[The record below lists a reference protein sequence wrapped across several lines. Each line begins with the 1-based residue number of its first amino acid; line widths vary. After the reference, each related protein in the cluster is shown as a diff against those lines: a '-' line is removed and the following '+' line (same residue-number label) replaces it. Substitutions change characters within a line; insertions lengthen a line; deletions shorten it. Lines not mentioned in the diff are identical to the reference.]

1 MTELQNVMLILFV
14 ALLIVARIICGMD
27 GGGDPDG

>member
-14 ALLIVARIICGMD
+14 ALLIVMRIICVID
-27 GGGDPDG
+27 GGADNG

>member
-1 MTELQNVMLILFV
+1 MTDLQNVILILFV

-27 GGGDPDG
+27 GGAEG